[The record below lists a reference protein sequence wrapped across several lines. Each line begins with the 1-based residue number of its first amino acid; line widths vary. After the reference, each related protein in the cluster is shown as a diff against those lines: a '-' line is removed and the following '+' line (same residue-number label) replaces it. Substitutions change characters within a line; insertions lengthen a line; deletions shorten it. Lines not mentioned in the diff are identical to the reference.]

1 MFFVEVKFMEE
12 KIKEIV
18 IAFYGLMEK
27 NGVNKTQRKMFIYY
41 YNNFIRPA
49 VIQMEN
55 NKEETIGDLID
66 KQEEMSKENLG
77 RFELFKK
84 NELELLSCI
93 KTKLKI
99 NGKEITYK
107 EAFEK
112 ILNKYND
119 IID

>member
-41 YNNFIRPA
+41 YNNFIR
-49 VIQMEN
+49 
-55 NKEETIGDLID
+55 KEETIGDLID
-66 KQEEMSKENLG
+66 KQEELSKENLG